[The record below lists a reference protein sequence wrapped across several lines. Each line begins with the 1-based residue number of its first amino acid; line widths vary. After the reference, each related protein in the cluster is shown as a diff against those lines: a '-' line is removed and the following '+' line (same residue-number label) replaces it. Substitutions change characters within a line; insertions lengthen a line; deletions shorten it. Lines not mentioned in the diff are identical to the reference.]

1 MHSIAEATPNI
12 AVIKYWGQ
20 RDSKLVLP
28 LNSSISVTM
37 DFSLRTRTRVE
48 FGDFKKDRAF
58 LNKKELSGEGLS
70 RVMRIINTARNMKG
84 ERWKVLVK
92 SENFFPTKAGF
103 ASSASGFAAL
113 AVAADAALNLKL
125 KSPGLSMLARLS
137 SGSASRSV
145 LGGFVKWNAG
155 ECNDGLDSYAVQLA
169 PASHWKELRNVAA
182 VVDAHEKAV
191 GSAEGMQRTVK
202 TSPLFKKRLKELPER
217 IANME
222 RAIKKKDAHSFF
234 SLTMEESDSM
244 HASMAD
250 TKPPLHYMNDV
261 SREIVA
267 AINSLNKKEGESIC
281 GYTFDAGPN
290 AHVYTLQKHV
300 PAVKKALKSVSGV
313 QKLFVCG
320 VGSGPRVLEK
330 G

>member
-1 MHSIAEATPNI
+1 MYSIAEATPNI

-20 RDSKLVLP
+20 RDNKLVLP

-48 FGDFKKDRAF
+48 FGDFKKDSAF
-58 LNKKELSGEGLS
+58 LNGKELSGDGLS
-70 RVMRIINTARNMKG
+70 RVMRIIDTARNMKG
-84 ERWKVLVK
+84 EKQKALIK

-113 AVAADAALNLKL
+113 AVATDAALNLRL

-137 SGSASRSV
+137 SGSACRSV
-145 LGGFVKWNAG
+145 LGGFVKWNTG
-155 ECNDGLDSYAVQLA
+155 ECNDGLDSFAVQLA
-169 PASHWKELRNVAA
+169 PATHWKELRNVAA
-182 VVDAHEKAV
+182 VTDAHEKAV
-191 GSAEGMQRTVK
+191 GSAEGMQLTVK

-234 SLTMEESDSM
+234 SLTMEESNSM

-250 TKPPLHYMNDV
+250 TKPPLYYMNKI
-261 SREIVA
+261 SHNIVRA
-267 AINSLNKKEGESIC
+267 VNALNKKEGENVC

-290 AHVYTLQKHV
+290 AHVYTLEKHV
-300 PAVKKALKSVSGV
+300 PKVKKALKSVSGV

-320 VGSGPRVLEK
+320 VGNGPRVLEK
-330 G
+330 D